1 MAPGLTR
8 SQSQGVGIFAYLCIY
23 MSDYNYSQIWL
34 ETMSL
39 NKYKDYESNA
49 GLRTL
54 QAFAPAQ
61 PPMTV
66 ALLQEKHQ
74 GREV

>member
-1 MAPGLTR
+1 
-8 SQSQGVGIFAYLCIY
+8 
-23 MSDYNYSQIWL
+23 
-34 ETMSL
+34 MSL

-66 ALLQEKHQ
+66 ALL
-74 GREV
+74 